1 MRARVAMA
9 DSSILSEA
17 ATTEADA
24 IVVVFI
30 VNSLF
35 GFLFL
40 PLHSA
45 RDRPGPLA
53 RCTGV

>member
-1 MRARVAMA
+1 VRARVAMA